1 MQMQTQTEYGC
12 SCRQTAVD
20 FNVTTL
26 SQSCLF
32 PQDSSV
38 SRLQTAS
45 LTSVIHS
52 GLCLQDNSVSR
63 LQTASLTSVIHPGLC
78 LQDNSV
84 SRLQTA
90 SLTSVIHSG
99 LCLQDNSVSRL
110 QIGSTAPTR
119 NVRSWSGGV
128 MACISAGMARMR
140 STAVSTDM
148 WGVLQQHLL

>member
-1 MQMQTQTEYGC
+1 MQTDRQTDIQTDGQTDRQTDRQQMQMQTQTEFGC

-20 FNVTTL
+20 INVTNL
-26 SQSCLF
+26 SQSCLL
-32 PQDSSV
+32 PQNSSV

-52 GLCLQDNSVSR
+52 GLCLR
-63 LQTASLTSVIHPGLC
+63 
-78 LQDNSV
+78 DNSV

-99 LCLQDNSVSRL
+99 LCLQDNSVSSL
-110 QIGSTAPTR
+110 QTGSTAPTR

-128 MACISAGMARMR
+128 MVSNTARVATMR
-140 STAVSTDM
+140 KAVVSTDVVM
-148 WGVLQQHLL
+148 WGLYHLL